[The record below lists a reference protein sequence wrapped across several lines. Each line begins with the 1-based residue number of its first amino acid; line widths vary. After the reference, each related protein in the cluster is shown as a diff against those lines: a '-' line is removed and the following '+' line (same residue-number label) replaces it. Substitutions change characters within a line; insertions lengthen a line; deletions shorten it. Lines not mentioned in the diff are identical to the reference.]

1 MNSIRRVWLT
11 FSRFL
16 QYDVGDDNRVKFWQE
31 FWQDVWCGDCPLN
44 EDFLELYSIRWSKE
58 SFVLGSYFM

>member
-16 QYDVGDDNRVKFWQE
+16 RYDVGDDKRVK

-58 SFVLGSYFM
+58 SSVLGSYFM